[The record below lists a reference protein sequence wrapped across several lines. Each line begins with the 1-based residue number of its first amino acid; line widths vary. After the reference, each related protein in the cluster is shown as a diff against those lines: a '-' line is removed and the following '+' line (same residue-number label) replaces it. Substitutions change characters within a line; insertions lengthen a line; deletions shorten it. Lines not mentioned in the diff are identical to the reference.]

1 MGIIDTIKSGLQ
13 GHFDKNRE
21 QKELEERL
29 RFEANVHKMQIF
41 EEEFRKNSLEVAR
54 AQAKKEA
61 AEKSGLQKLRAVNR
75 SAILQRG
82 NVAPGSFFEK
92 MRDLTQKNKAN
103 REENL
108 KRTEAMRGTAKKMR
122 EDRLAEQ
129 NRLRESRLARV
140 NKRRSQGGLY

>member
-1 MGIIDTIKSGLQ
+1 MGILDTIKSGIQ

-29 RFEANVHKMQIF
+29 RFEANVHKMQIY
-41 EEEFRKNSLEVAR
+41 EEEFRKNALEVAR
-54 AQAKKEA
+54 SQAKKEA
-61 AEKSGLQKLRAVNR
+61 VERSGLQKLRAVNR

-92 MRDLTQKNKAN
+92 MRDFTQKNKSN

-108 KRTEAMRGTAKKMR
+108 KKTEQMREAAKKMR
-122 EDRLAEQ
+122 EERLQEQ
-129 NRLRESRLARV
+129 TRLREDRQTRI
-140 NKRRSQGGLY
+140 NERKSQGGLY